1 MDQKNCSLKSS
12 DQKSSDQKSSDQEI
26 SNQKISNQK
35 ISNQKDLPQKN
46 SLLKEIDFYL
56 VTDSGLSKKGTL
68 SDVKEA
74 VEAGCKIVQYREKN
88 RSTKE
93 MIDEASEIKRICRG
107 RAIFLVNDR
116 IDVALAVDA
125 DGVHI
130 GQDDMPIETAKK
142 LLSPDKIIGLTVH
155 NVDEAIEAEKSGADY
170 VGLGSIFDTS
180 TKKDA
185 GKGIG
190 PARIREVK
198 NMIKIPVV
206 AIGGINKEN
215 CRTVIENGADSLVAI
230 SAIVCSGDVKKETR
244 EFINIIREIKNP
256 GSP

>member
-1 MDQKNCSLKSS
+1 MDQKNFT
-12 DQKSSDQKSSDQEI
+12 QKT
-26 SNQKISNQK
+26 
-35 ISNQKDLPQKN
+35 
-46 SLLKEIDFYL
+46 SLLNEIDFYL

-88 RSTKE
+88 KSTKE
-93 MIDEASEIKRICRG
+93 MIDEATELRRICSEK
-107 RAIFLVNDR
+107 AIFLVNDR

-130 GQDDMPIETAKK
+130 GQDDMPIETARK
-142 LLSPDKIIGLTVH
+142 LLGADKIIGLTVH
-155 NVDEAIEAEKSGADY
+155 NVEEAIEAEISGANY
-170 VGLGSIFDTS
+170 AGLGSIFDTA

-190 PARIREVK
+190 PASIREVK
-198 NMIKIPVV
+198 NAIKIPVV

-215 CRTVIENGADSLVAI
+215 CIPVVENGADSFVAI
-230 SAIVCSGDVKKETR
+230 SAVVCSDDVKRETR
-244 EFINIIREIKNP
+244 KFIDIIQKTKNRHI
-256 GSP
+256 